1 MSDRLKAIKNAGI
14 KSRQAMIWLRDHQMP
29 SDPICYTIAY
39 EYLNGDRPTL
49 KNKFDQLNAD
59 DDDYLLQIQQVYQE
73 CIISQDFKELAMSE
87 ATKPQY
93 VNDIL
98 MLLLKSQR
106 ESGESG
112 NSSQTE
118 PPKSTNQKD
127 YQATIKQGEK
137 DKLTGACELS
147 VFKKAVNEATQDKN
161 NLPSSLLIID
171 VDRFKNFNDSN
182 GKMMGDAVLK
192 NLVKTLNNNIKD
204 CDFTGR
210 LESDQ
215 FLVFLV
221 GTTIA
226 EGMALADKI
235 RQVISTIVLKKKHSD
250 LALKVTVSIGA
261 TEVSAVSDFEEPL
274 GKASNALKR
283 SKELGKNCVNQEI

>member
-1 MSDRLKAIKNAGI
+1 MSDRLKVIKNAGI

-73 CIISQDFKELAMSE
+73 CIISQDFKQLAMSE

-98 MLLLKSQR
+98 LLLLKSQQ
-106 ESGESG
+106 ETSEDKGSNEA
-112 NSSQTE
+112 E
-118 PPKSTNQKD
+118 PPQSANQKD
-127 YQATIKQGEK
+127 YQTTVKQGEK
-137 DKLTGACELS
+137 DKLTGACELAI
-147 VFKKAVNEATQDKN
+147 FKKAVDEASQDQT
-161 NLPSSLLIID
+161 NLPSSLLLID

-204 CDFTGR
+204 GDFTGR

-221 GTTIA
+221 GTSIA
-226 EGMALADKI
+226 DAMTLADKI

-261 TEVSAVSDFEEPL
+261 TEISTLSDFEKPL
-274 GKASNALKR
+274 AKAKNALKR
-283 SKELGKNCVNQEI
+283 SKELGKNCVNQEL